1 MKNDNEK
8 FCVYDLCC
16 GAGVF
21 SLGFKK
27 DGFNLI
33 GGIDRD
39 KHALKTAGTNI
50 PEGIWKHTS
59 IEDLADEVERSSSHQ
74 VFHAKVILAGLP
86 CQGFSVAGK
95 CKTEDNR
102 NELYKDLLRIVRKVK
117 PKFVVIE
124 NVQGLLCERYRN
136 ILLDI
141 LGGFKHSGYDVDYRL
156 YDAENFGVPQ
166 YRKRVFIIASLDVP
180 VRHVFESVHFPDGH
194 QTVREA
200 LKGLPR
206 RHEIKNLNHTF
217 MSHSKKVI
225 RKISRIKGAGLI
237 SYRRLQLDKPSVTV
251 TSGHNALPVHP
262 TEHRAISNREAARL
276 QGIPDTF
283 IFKGPRTEQTVQVAN
298 AVPYP
303 MANIIAKAIKNSSK
317 LFRSTSGKLYQ
328 KLTSKVDGD
337 TKRYFQDRLVSFYK
351 KSGRQYPWRNIT
363 DPYKILLTEILLQRT
378 KSDMV
383 KKVWKE
389 IMGSIKP
396 CKGGFKLNQSRIK
409 KSIKKIGIFNRVDT
423 IKNLNNALLRYFGK
437 KVPKNFDELMNLPGV
452 GIYIAAA
459 VRTFAFNIPDFPVD
473 SNSFRF
479 TSRFFGIKIFGR
491 KSEAR
496 QIREFMNTIIDQ
508 KRPKEFVYGFLDFCA
523 IVCTPRKPK
532 CDSCFLNKKCKY
544 NTRRFR
550 SDNANFEKNRFSNMF
565 KIDRQTFPVSKI
577 MPKKKQSAVCL

>member
-1 MKNDNEK
+1 MIDKRELKCFDI
-8 FCVYDLCC
+8 CC

-21 SLGFKK
+21 SFGFRGA
-27 DGFNLI
+27 GFNIL
-33 GGIDRD
+33 GGIDID
-39 KHALKTAGTNI
+39 KYAMETAKYNI
-50 PEGIWKHTS
+50 SGGAWEHLS
-59 IEDLADEVERSSSHQ
+59 IEELVLQVENDHNHFIFAAD
-74 VFHAKVILAGLP
+74 VILAGLP
-86 CQGFSVAGK
+86 CQGFSIAGK
-95 CKTEDNR
+95 CNTEDYR
-102 NELYKDLLRIVRKVK
+102 NVLYKHLMRIVRRVK

-124 NVQGLLCERYRN
+124 NVQGLLSARYRDVLSN
-136 ILLDI
+136 ILDC
-141 LGGFKHSGYDVDYRL
+141 FKVLGYDVDYRL
-156 YDAENFGVPQ
+156 YEAENFGVPQ
-166 YRKRVFIIASLDVP
+166 YRKRVFIIASLDIP
-180 VRHVFESVHFPDGH
+180 VGYVFENVHFSDIHG
-194 QTVREA
+194 TVKKA

-206 RHEIKNLNHTF
+206 KREIKNLNHTF

-225 RKISRIKGAGLI
+225 RKISKIRGAGLI

-283 IFKGPRTEQTVQVAN
+283 MFRGPRSEQTVQVAN

-303 MANIIAKAIKNSSK
+303 MANIIAKAIRNSSK
-317 LFRSTSGKLYQ
+317 LFESTTGKLYK
-328 KLTSKVDGD
+328 KLTPKIDSN
-337 TKRYFQDRLVSFYK
+337 TKKQFKNGFVNFYK
-351 KSGRQYPWRNIT
+351 NSGRAYPWRNIT

-383 KKVWKE
+383 KGVWKE
-389 IMGSIKP
+389 IMASTKLSKSGSQVDP
-396 CKGGFKLNQSRIK
+396 ARIK
-409 KSIKKIGIFNRVDT
+409 RYIKKLGIFNRADT

-496 QIREFMNTIIDQ
+496 QIREFMNTIINQ
-508 KRPKEFVYGFLDFCA
+508 KRPKVFVYGFLDFCA
-523 IVCTPRKPK
+523 VVCTPRKPK
-532 CDSCFLNKKCKY
+532 CDSCFLNKKCIY